1 MQKKKTK
8 ENKKRKTDKISTK
21 NICEGQVFKNYT
33 EFCEAIGIKPKK
45 SGNSKLLQVAKIE
58 EIIKFKKEGQQIII
72 LSIKEEETR
81 GTGTI
86 YYKLIE
92 EALIIILHNNN
103 QKGCYNTTKTDLLA
117 ELGLINRNFNKCRA
131 NINIIAYNLNIPKL
145 VLINFFKANMDRVNA
160 TLKYNL
166 DKFLDKNEDFCSLNK
181 ELVRLCFNVGKEDKV
196 RYRLATKN
204 EIEIISECEDEVLK
218 DLKIDSREDLQYR
231 DKWNTFTKESLR
243 KVKEQEGF
251 ENLKFYY
258 KMYQFEIDEDEFEK
272 LYDEI
277 EEKNLDKIIA
287 KINKQSK
294 KASRESVIDRQ
305 KKATARLLKNTY
317 KKDYE
322 QVRDEL
328 LTKEDV
334 IQQNNL
340 CMNNFIKLT
349 AKEISISEV
358 IKKNKRKYKKE
369 SKVVEVVTEIT
380 EEVAATI
387 EEVIEN
393 TEETWDY
400 DVISEDNIPF

>member
-1 MQKKKTK
+1 MEESKTK
-8 ENKKRKTDKISTK
+8 DTTKKNKKDKINTK
-21 NICEGQVFKNYT
+21 NICVGQVFKNYT

-72 LSIKEEETR
+72 LSIKEEEETR

-103 QKGCYNTTKTDLLA
+103 QKGFYNTTKTDLLA

-166 DKFLDKNEDFCSLNK
+166 DKFLEKNEDFCSLNK

-196 RYRLATKN
+196 RYRLATKD
-204 EIEIISECEDEVLK
+204 EIELINECEDEVLK

-231 DKWNTFTKESLR
+231 DKWNIFIRESLR

-251 ENLKFYY
+251 KNLKFYY
-258 KMYQFEIDEDEFEK
+258 KIYQFEIDEDEFEK
-272 LYDEI
+272 LYDKL

-294 KASRESVIDRQ
+294 KASKESVIDRQ
-305 KKATARLLKNTY
+305 KKAAARLLKNTY

-322 QVRDEL
+322 QIRDKL
-328 LTKEDV
+328 LVEEDV
-334 IQQNNL
+334 VQQNNL
-340 CMNNFIKLT
+340 CMNNFIKST

-369 SKVVEVVTEIT
+369 SKAEVTT
-380 EEVAATI
+380 EEVVITI

-393 TEETWDY
+393 TDEVTWEY
-400 DVISEDNIPF
+400 DITSEDNIPF